1 MAIIWNL
8 GPQKEEP
15 TKQEIEAIV
24 NEAEE
29 ELEEELEEEQEKKSF
44 SRGFGN

>member
-15 TKQEIEAIV
+15 TKEEIEAIV
-24 NEAEE
+24 DEAEE
-29 ELEEELEEEQEKKSF
+29 ELEEEEQEKSPF
-44 SRGFGN
+44 RGFGNQ

>member
-8 GPQKEEP
+8 GLQKEEP
-15 TKQEIEAIV
+15 TKEEIEAIV
-24 NEAEE
+24 DEAEE
-29 ELEEELEEEQEKKSF
+29 QLEEEEKKSF

>member
-15 TKQEIEAIV
+15 TKEEIEAIV
-24 NEAEE
+24 DEA
-29 ELEEELEEEQEKKSF
+29 EEELEEEQEKKSF